1 MGGKLTQQIAV
12 DAYAKA
18 EANRLY
24 WLRSHQKDL
33 RVEMYTGL
41 LDHMENRA
49 NSEGIKAGKAVILPS
64 SFMGSPRN
72 MQQLYQDAMA
82 IVRKYGKPD
91 LFMTMTTN
99 PNWREILDNLLPGQ
113 KVADR
118 PDLVARV
125 FNMKVKELLKEI
137 KKDNIFGVVVA
148 YVYTIEYQKRS
159 LPHMHMLIILH
170 EDYKPRTREMINKY
184 VSAEIPD
191 KETNHRLY
199 DIVVKHMIHGPCGN
213 LNKNSPCMAAGK

>member
-1 MGGKLTQQIAV
+1 
-12 DAYAKA
+12 
-18 EANRLY
+18 
-24 WLRSHQKDL
+24 
-33 RVEMYTGL
+33 
-41 LDHMENRA
+41 
-49 NSEGIKAGKAVILPS
+49 
-64 SFMGSPRN
+64 MGSPRN

-82 IVRKYGKPD
+82 IVLKYGKPD

-113 KVADR
+113 KVSDR
-118 PDLVARV
+118 PDLVTRV

-137 KKDNIFGVVVA
+137 KKDNIFGVVIA

-170 EDYKPRTREMINKY
+170 VDYKPRTPEIINKY

-199 DIVVKHMIHGPCGN
+199 DIVVKHMIRGPC
-213 LNKNSPCMAAGK
+213 